1 MASSPVYC
9 ATPFRDGDMTCLQS
23 MPFRSTTAANLKTHH
38 SGRDRFLE
46 DAKREL
52 DSEVHKLNRFVKQ
65 LRSSKSWLDRRE
77 KKVADFETLLS
88 ADTSRWESRLE
99 QDASSTAGSGVPLTS
114 PESSGITDRLDHI
127 EAMQQASV
135 E

>member
-1 MASSPVYC
+1 
-9 ATPFRDGDMTCLQS
+9 
-23 MPFRSTTAANLKTHH
+23 MPCRSTTAANSKTRH
-38 SGRDRFLE
+38 SGRDRSLE
-46 DAKREL
+46 DAKRAL

-77 KKVADFETLLS
+77 KKIADFETLLR
-88 ADTSRWESRLE
+88 ADASRSESRLA
-99 QDASSTAGSGVPLTS
+99 QDASSTTGSGVPLSS
-114 PESSGITDRLDHI
+114 PESSGITDRLGSI

>member
-1 MASSPVYC
+1 MHFVPC
-9 ATPFRDGDMTCLQS
+9 
-23 MPFRSTTAANLKTHH
+23 RSTTAANSKGRH
-38 SGRDRFLE
+38 SARDRSLE

-88 ADTSRWESRLE
+88 AESSRLESRLQ
-99 QDASSTAGSGVPLTS
+99 QDASSTASSGVPLS
-114 PESSGITDRLDHI
+114 SRESSGITDKLDSL